1 MKKSLCSKEPDP
13 PTQVC
18 ELIDNTFRTW
28 KIEVVRCFFYPMDS
42 EAILQIPLSL
52 RKQDD
57 CWAWHYEEN
66 GLFTVCSAY
75 RMMIET
81 KKSREDYFEGRASC
95 SDIETRQK
103 EWKHLWGMQLP
114 SKIKVFC
121 WRLALNSIPTGEV
134 LKSRNLAT
142 SAECRICGAGE
153 DSWEHALLHYT
164 MSKCV

>member
-28 KIEVVRCFFYPMDS
+28 KIEVVRRFFYPMDS

-66 GLFTVCSAY
+66 GLFTVCYAY

-81 KKSREDYFEGRASC
+81 KKSREDYFERRDNC
-95 SDIETRQK
+95 SNIQTRQK
-103 EWKHLWGMQLP
+103 ECEQLWNMKLP
-114 SKIKVFC
+114 
-121 WRLALNSIPTGEV
+121 
-134 LKSRNLAT
+134 
-142 SAECRICGAGE
+142 
-153 DSWEHALLHYT
+153 
-164 MSKCV
+164 